1 MTNIIQGKD
10 IRVAERHKLEE
21 VIPLGMPYVL
31 FIEPTN
37 LCNMHCQFCPT
48 GDKKLKKMRPNGTMS
63 WEAYSKIILDIQEF
77 GEKLKRI
84 NFYKDG
90 ESLINKRFCD
100 MVKLAKEK
108 EISESLW
115 LKTNGLLLNPELN
128 QKMIDSGLDMIGISV
143 SHITSEGYK
152 RISDVHIDYEK
163 FKSNIKDL
171 YNRRNGCKIY
181 IKMADTG
188 LTQSDKDKFYNDFGD
203 RSDYVAIEGLH
214 GWSMSG
220 IKDFTLG
227 TETKTFDGLPFTSK
241 IVCPWPFYE
250 LAINW
255 NGSVSLCNEDWIH
268 ETVVGDINKESLK
281 DIWHGDRLYEMQK
294 MMLEGRRSVNKVCAN
309 CFYLT
314 CAPDNIDEF
323 RFQILERIN
332 TRLNMGRSQYG

>member
-21 VIPLGMPYVL
+21 VIPLDMPYVL

-37 LCNMHCQFCPT
+37 LCNMRCQFCPT

-63 WEAYSKIILDIQEF
+63 WEVYCKIIFDIQEF

-90 ESLINKRFCD
+90 ESLINKRFLD

-115 LKTNGLLLNPELN
+115 LKTNGLLLNPKLN

-143 SHITSEGYK
+143 SHTSSEGYK
-152 RISDVHIDYEK
+152 KISDVYIDYEK
-163 FKSNIKDL
+163 FKSNIQDL

-181 IKMADTG
+181 IKIADTG
-188 LTQSDKDKFYNDFGD
+188 LTQSDKDKFYDDFGD
-203 RSDYVAIEGLH
+203 ISDYVAIEGLH
-214 GWSMSG
+214 GWAMSE

-255 NGSVSLCNEDWIH
+255 NGTVSLCNEDWIH
-268 ETVVGDINKESLK
+268 GTVVGDIYKESLK
-281 DIWHGDRLYEMQK
+281 DIWHGDHLYEMQK

-332 TRLNMGRSQYG
+332 IRLKIGKSQYS